1 MACKQCNGKGYG
13 SIYREQVSP
22 YMVKRQRVFTAIGLL
37 YKSIKMSDYC
47 IRTEQLVKNYG
58 SGVFDN
64 AVIKNVSISI
74 PNGEFSVIMGN
85 SGSGKST
92 LLYLLSGLD
101 AASSGKIWIKNIPVH
116 NRSQKDL
123 AIIRRKMIGFVFQ
136 DHNLVPNLTIHENIL
151 VAGFLVRDDRKL
163 VQQHAESLMEDLG
176 ILQLAKRYPSQ
187 VSGGELQRAAIAR
200 ALINKPLILLADEPT
215 GNLNSEASE
224 KVLECFSEL
233 NRKGQTIVMVTH
245 DLKSACRGSRI
256 LFIKDGT
263 IPENHSYYISKNHP
277 NPEDELFNWLK
288 NMGW

>member
-1 MACKQCNGKGYG
+1 
-13 SIYREQVSP
+13 
-22 YMVKRQRVFTAIGLL
+22 MVKRKHAFTTIGLHHNF
-37 YKSIKMSDYC
+37 KTMSNDCIK
-47 IRTEQLVKNYG
+47 TEQLVKNYG
-58 SGVFDN
+58 SGVFDH
-64 AVIKNVSISI
+64 AIIKNVNISI

-136 DHNLVPNLTIHENIL
+136 DNNLVPNLTIHENIL
-151 VAGFLVRDDRKL
+151 VAGFLVPGDRKL
-163 VQQHAESLMEDLG
+163 VNQHARNLMEELG
-176 ILQLAKRYPSQ
+176 ILCLAKRYPSQ

-200 ALINKPLILLADEPT
+200 ALINNPLILLADEPT

-224 KVLECFSEL
+224 KILECLSAL
-233 NRKGQTIVMVTH
+233 NRNGQTIVMVTH
-245 DLKSACRGSRI
+245 DLKSACRGSRV
-256 LFIKDGT
+256 LFLKDGT
-263 IPENHSYYISKNHP
+263 IPENHSYYVDKNHP
-277 NPEDELFNWLK
+277 GTEDELFNWLK